1 MNTPLQLLVFC
12 AAAVLVIASVTGAA
26 GSTGVNPGSADIRIE
41 MKAGLLT
48 LETRD
53 APLDDVMRRI
63 GELAGFRT
71 ILVADFVKPPLV
83 SVSFD
88 NIPVQEAVERLLGN
102 TNRII
107 FYAPAGIGVQHHV
120 ISQVWLLGS
129 SAASDDD
136 EAGHGDGESIG
147 LAEDLH
153 HEEGKIRSEAVLRL
167 SNQAVLGLSNKD
179 AAGHIL
185 ARLTRVLQEDQEALV
200 RSRAAIA
207 LGALRDEGA
216 VLALESALL
225 DEHSSVRSQA
235 INALGQIG
243 GNQATMALGNI
254 LLNGSAD
261 KTERVMAAQALWK
274 HDSEAARRYLRT
286 GANDTDE
293 QVRLASSKAPSPP
306 KVRVTTDQLGP
317 TKTQ

>member
-1 MNTPLQLLVFC
+1 MNTPLQLLVLC
-12 AAAVLVIASVTGAA
+12 AAAVFAIATVTGVA

-48 LETRD
+48 LETRGV
-53 APLDDVMRRI
+53 PLDEVMRRI
-63 GELAGFRT
+63 GELANFKV
-71 ILVADFVKPPLV
+71 ILLEDFIKPPLV

-88 NIPVQEAVERLLGN
+88 NTPVKEAVERLLGK
-102 TNRII
+102 TNRVI
-107 FYAPAGIGVQHHV
+107 FYTAAGIGVQDHV

-129 SAASDDD
+129 SRSAGND
-136 EAGHGDGESIG
+136 EAGDGESIG

-167 SNQAVLGLSNKD
+167 SNQAVLGLSNED
-179 AAGHIL
+179 AAGHVLDRLIL
-185 ARLTRVLQEDQEALV
+185 VLQQDQDSLV
-200 RSRAAIA
+200 RARAAIA

-216 VLALESALL
+216 VPSLESALL

-243 GNQATMALGNI
+243 GERATMTLGNI
-254 LLNGSAD
+254 LLNDSAD
-261 KTERVMAAQALWK
+261 KTERIMAAQALWK
-274 HDSEAARRYLRT
+274 HDSETARRYLRT
-286 GANDTDE
+286 GANDADE
-293 QVRLASSKAPSPP
+293 QVRLASSKAPSHP

-317 TKTQ
+317 AKTQ

>member
-1 MNTPLQLLVFC
+1 MNTPLQFLVLC
-12 AAAVLVIASVTGAA
+12 AVLFLINANIGGAA
-26 GSTGVNPGSADIRIE
+26 GSTGEDPGSADIRIE
-41 MKAGLLT
+41 MKAGSLT

-53 APLDDVMRRI
+53 APLYEVMRRI
-63 GELAGFRT
+63 GELAGFKT
-71 ILVADFVKPPLV
+71 ILFADFVKPKLV

-88 NIPVQEAVERLLGN
+88 NIPVQEAVERLVVN

-107 FYAPAGIGVQHHV
+107 FYALAGIGAQEHV

-129 SAASDDD
+129 SRAADND
-136 EAGHGDGESIG
+136 EAGDEESVG
-147 LAEDLH
+147 LSEDLH
-153 HEEGKIRSEAVLRL
+153 HDEGKIRSEAVLRL

-225 DEHSSVRSQA
+225 DEHPSVRSQA

-243 GNQATMALGNI
+243 GDRAAMALGNI
-254 LLNGSAD
+254 LLNGHAD
-261 KTERVMAAQALWK
+261 KTERVIAAQALWK
-274 HDSEAARRYLRT
+274 HDSEAARRYLRS
-286 GANDTDE
+286 GANDTNE

>member
-1 MNTPLQLLVFC
+1 MNAPLQLLVLC
-12 AAAVLVIASVTGAA
+12 AVIFLINVNVNGAA
-26 GSTGVNPGSADIRIE
+26 GATGVNPGSTDIRIE
-41 MKAGLLT
+41 MKAGSLT

-53 APLDDVMRRI
+53 APLYDIMRRI
-63 GELAGFRT
+63 GELAGFKT

-88 NIPVQEAVERLLGN
+88 NIPVQEVVERLLGN

-107 FYAPAGIGVQHHV
+107 FYTPAGIGAQHHV

-129 SAASDDD
+129 SAAADDD
-136 EAGHGDGESIG
+136 EAGDGESIG

-153 HEEGKIRSEAVLRL
+153 HDEGKIRSEAVLRL
-167 SNQAVLGLSNKD
+167 SNQKD
-179 AAGHIL
+179 AKEHVL
-185 ARLTRVLQEDQEALV
+185 VRLTRVLLEDQEALV
-200 RSRAAIA
+200 RARAAIA
-207 LGALRDEGA
+207 LGAMRDEGA
-216 VLALESALL
+216 VLVLESALL
-225 DEHSSVRSQA
+225 DEHFSVRSQA

-243 GNQATMALGNI
+243 GERATMALGNI

-261 KTERVMAAQALWK
+261 KTERIMAAQALWK
-274 HDSEAARRYLRT
+274 HDSEAARRYLRS
-286 GANDTDE
+286 GANDTNE

-317 TKTQ
+317 AKTQ

>member
-1 MNTPLQLLVFC
+1 MNAPLQILVLC
-12 AAAVLVIASVTGAA
+12 AAAVLVIATVTGAA
-26 GSTGVNPGSADIRIE
+26 ESTGVNPGSTDIRIE
-41 MKAGLLT
+41 MKAGSLT

-53 APLDDVMRRI
+53 ASLYDVMRRI
-63 GELAGFRT
+63 GKLAKFKF
-71 ILVADFVKPPLV
+71 ILHEDFNKPPLV

-88 NIPVQEAVERLLGN
+88 NIPVQEAVERLLGK

-107 FYAPAGIGVQHHV
+107 FYAPAGIGAQHHV

-129 SAASDDD
+129 SAAADDD
-136 EAGHGDGESIG
+136 EAGDGESVVF
-147 LAEDLH
+147 AEDLH
-153 HEEGKIRSEAVLRL
+153 HDEGKIRSEAVLRL
-167 SNQAVLGLSNKD
+167 SNQKD
-179 AAGHIL
+179 AKEHVL
-185 ARLTRVLQEDQEALV
+185 VRLTRVLQEDQEALV
-200 RSRAAIA
+200 RARAAIA

-243 GNQATMALGNI
+243 GERATMALGNI

-317 TKTQ
+317 AKTQ

>member
-1 MNTPLQLLVFC
+1 MNTPLQLLVLC
-12 AAAVLVIASVTGAA
+12 AAAVLVIATVTGVA
-26 GSTGVNPGSADIRIE
+26 GSTGVNPGTADIRIE

-48 LETRD
+48 LETRGV
-53 APLDDVMRRI
+53 PLDEVMRRI
-63 GELAGFRT
+63 GELANFKV
-71 ILVADFVKPPLV
+71 ILLEDFIKPPLV

-88 NIPVQEAVERLLGN
+88 NTPVKEAVERLLGK
-102 TNRII
+102 TNRVI
-107 FYAPAGIGVQHHV
+107 FYTAAGIGVQDHV

-129 SAASDDD
+129 SRSAGND
-136 EAGHGDGESIG
+136 EAGDGESIG
-147 LAEDLH
+147 LAEDLY

-167 SNQAVLGLSNKD
+167 SNQAVIGLSNED
-179 AAGHIL
+179 AAGHVLDRLIL
-185 ARLTRVLQEDQEALV
+185 VLQQDQDSLV
-200 RSRAAIA
+200 RARAAIA

-216 VLALESALL
+216 VPSLESALL

>member
-1 MNTPLQLLVFC
+1 MNAPLQLLVLC
-12 AAAVLVIASVTGAA
+12 SAAVLVIVTVSGAA
-26 GSTGVNPGSADIRIE
+26 GSTGSNPDSADIRIE
-41 MKAGLLT
+41 MKAGSLT

-53 APLDDVMRRI
+53 APLYEVMRRI
-63 GELAGFRT
+63 GELAGFKT
-71 ILVADFVKPPLV
+71 ILVADFIKPKLV

-88 NIPVQEAVERLLGN
+88 NIPVREAVERLLGN
-102 TNRII
+102 TNRAI
-107 FYAPAGIGVQHHV
+107 FYAPAGIGAQDHV

-129 SAASDDD
+129 SGASGDD
-136 EAGHGDGESIG
+136 EAGDGESIG
-147 LAEDLH
+147 LAENLH

-167 SNQAVLGLSNKD
+167 SNQAVLGLSNND
-179 AAGHIL
+179 ATGHVL
-185 ARLTRVLQEDQEALV
+185 AKLTQVLQEDQEALV

-207 LGALRDEGA
+207 LGALRDERA

-243 GNQATMALGNI
+243 GERATMALGNI

-274 HDSEAARRYLRT
+274 HDSEAARDYLRT

-293 QVRLASSKAPSPP
+293 QVRLASSKAPALP
-306 KVRVTTDQLGP
+306 KIRVTTDQLGP
-317 TKTQ
+317 AKTQ